1 MKGEKELK
9 IQRLVRSQAEN
20 RLSIFDNKS
29 DLIERE
35 VRLPTLMYAPGTPK
49 KQSPWA
55 VVDLGSTLDRLSGA
69 ANTCLL
75 VKVSPQ
81 LAGPRVLLCASA
93 CKMLQGGPGA
103 GGGVWTI
110 IRQKGRPVTPLTSAE
125 VVRTL
130 GGHLVVL
137 LVEQPALG
145 YTLRNA
151 GRLSCHHAVVFPP
164 PSPSFSNAWIYVGA
178 RPSACT
184 VSIKCLSGKTM
195 SGLFASTGRPK

>member
-9 IQRLVRSQAEN
+9 IQRLARSQAEN

-110 IRQKGRPVTPLTSAE
+110 IRQKGRPVTPLTQQRWSEPWVAILWCFSLNNRLLATPFGTP
-125 VVRTL
+125 V
-130 GGHLVVL
+130 GCLV
-137 LVEQPALG
+137 
-145 YTLRNA
+145 
-151 GRLSCHHAVVFPP
+151 
-164 PSPSFSNAWIYVGA
+164 
-178 RPSACT
+178 
-184 VSIKCLSGKTM
+184 TM
-195 SGLFASTGRPK
+195 Q